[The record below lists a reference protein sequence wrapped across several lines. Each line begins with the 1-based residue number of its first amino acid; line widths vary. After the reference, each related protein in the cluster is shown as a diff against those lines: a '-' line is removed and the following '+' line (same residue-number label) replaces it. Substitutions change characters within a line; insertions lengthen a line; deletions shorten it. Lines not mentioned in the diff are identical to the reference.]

1 MSALTSSPPP
11 SPEHTSTGFG
21 TRGLHVYRV
30 GAGEPLV
37 LLHGLGE
44 SHIGWRPVIEALSDD
59 YEVTA
64 IDLPGFGRSPAL
76 PRGLAP
82 HAANLAAVIEGTLDE
97 LGIDT
102 YHVAGY
108 SLGARVAIQLAA
120 SARVRSVIAIAPVG
134 LGTPVERLQSFIALL
149 VGRSLAMALAP
160 IASWF
165 PACRTLF
172 LAGSRSLPWL
182 IAPADAR
189 QLLTDFA
196 NAPAYEAT
204 NWASLFDVP
213 THLHTIAQ
221 PTLFLQ
227 GTADLM
233 IPQISRFVGL
243 IPQAKLI
250 YLPGMAHVPISDDP
264 EAVAHHM
271 LTFLRQVARQHLP
284 ASSLS

>member
-1 MSALTSSPPP
+1 MSVLSSSPAPTFP
-11 SPEHTSTGFG
+11 AHPSTGLR
-21 TRGLHVYRV
+21 TPGLHVYRV

-44 SHIGWRPVIEALSDD
+44 SHIGWRPVIEALSDH
-59 YEVTA
+59 YEVIA

-76 PRGLAP
+76 PGGLAP
-82 HAANLAAVIEGTLDE
+82 HAANLAVVIEHTLDE

-120 SARVRSVIAIAPVG
+120 STRVRSVIAIAPVG
-134 LGTPVERLQSFIALL
+134 LGTPVERLQGFVALL
-149 VGRSLAMALAP
+149 LGRSLAMALAP
-160 IASWF
+160 VDGWF

-172 LAGSRSLPWL
+172 LAASRSLPWL
-182 IAPADAR
+182 IGPADAR

-196 NAPAYEAT
+196 NAPAYDAT

-213 THLHTIAQ
+213 THLHTITQ
-221 PTLFLQ
+221 PALFLQ

-233 IPQISRFVGL
+233 TPQISRFAHL
-243 IPQAKLI
+243 IPRAKLI
-250 YLPGMAHVPISDDP
+250 YLPGMHHVPISDDP
-264 EAVAHHM
+264 KAVAHHM
-271 LTFLRQVARQHLP
+271 LTFLRQVAV
-284 ASSLS
+284 S